1 VVCGGGPHP
10 GTPVTVTFGGNY
22 DGADVPQMTASA
34 AGLTGGTSPAVTV
47 TTTTPGG

>member
-1 VVCGGGPHP
+1 VRRRPAP